1 MPNKRKRCLNTNYK
15 LRYSSYKANHV
26 REKNKAKRI
35 TKDIFRSNDPQTTLV
50 KLKPHIDMFVWSYVE
65 AFYNKKKSRNTNLGK

>member
-1 MPNKRKRCLNTNYK
+1 MPGKLKRTSNTNYK

-35 TKDIFRSNDPQTTLV
+35 VKDIFRSRNPQTTFG
-50 KLKPHIDMFVWSYVE
+50 KLKGKTDMFVWGYVE
-65 AFYNKKKSRNTNLGK
+65 KLYNKKKIRLA